1 MSGDVLTTEDD
12 RSGGEALL
20 VPAMAAGKR
29 TGPPPTLAETREH
42 ARRELERLPEH
53 LRELRSAPPYPV
65 AVGARLK
72 QVAEETDRRLAQMQ
86 KEDSP

>member
-1 MSGDVLTTEDD
+1 MSGDMLTTDD
-12 RSGGEALL
+12 DTPAGEPLL
-20 VPAMAAGKR
+20 QQVMAAGKR
-29 TGPPPTLAETREH
+29 TSPAPALADIREH
-42 ARRELERLPEH
+42 AREELERLPDH
-53 LRELRSAPPYPV
+53 LRELRSTPSYPV